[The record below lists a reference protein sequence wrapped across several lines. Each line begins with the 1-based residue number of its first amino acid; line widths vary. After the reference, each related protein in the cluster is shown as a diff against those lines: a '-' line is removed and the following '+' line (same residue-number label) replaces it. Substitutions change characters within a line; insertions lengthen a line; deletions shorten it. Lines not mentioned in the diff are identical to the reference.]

1 MQVKTDSFNTLIN
14 IYLQKI
20 VNMNIKAFTFNP
32 FQENTYVVY
41 DNTKE
46 CIIID
51 PGCHTKSEQD
61 ELRRFISSE
70 GLKPVKLINTHCHI
84 DHVLGNKFT
93 SELWNLELYM
103 NKEDLPLLENAGN
116 IGKMYGFDNYEGSPY
131 PKHFL
136 KQDDTLSFGESNFK
150 ILFTPGHAPGHICL
164 YSAEHNFIIAG
175 DVIFNGSIG
184 RTDLPGG
191 DYETLINSIKTQL
204 LPLPKE
210 TIVYC
215 GHGPTTSIGYEKDN
229 NPFLQ

>member
-1 MQVKTDSFNTLIN
+1 M
-14 IYLQKI
+14 KI
-20 VNMNIKAFTFNP
+20 KSFTFNP
-32 FQENTYVVY
+32 FQENMYVVY

-51 PGCHTKSEQD
+51 PGCYTEKERT
-61 ELRRFISSE
+61 ELRRFITSE

-93 SELWNLELYM
+93 SELWDLELYM
-103 NKEDLPLLENAGN
+103 HKEDLPLLENAGN
-116 IGKMYGFDNYEGSPY
+116 IGKMYGMEDYEGSPY

-136 KQDDTLSFGESNFK
+136 AQDDTLTFGDSSFK

-164 YSAEHNFIIAG
+164 YSKENKLVIAG
-175 DVIFNGSIG
+175 DVLFQGSIG

-191 DYETLINSIKTQL
+191 DHGTLINSIITQL
-204 LPLPKE
+204 FPLPNE
-210 TIVYC
+210 TQVFC
-215 GHGPTTSIGYEKDN
+215 GHGPATNLGYEKEN